1 MKGKKQNRKPILT
14 LVTILATLLMILGLV
29 VDIPGVVVISGCI
42 LFVLLIIFL
51 MRLIDDSYNSII
63 NSDD

>member
-1 MKGKKQNRKPILT
+1 MT
-14 LVTILATLLMILGLV
+14 LVTILAAVLMILGLV
-29 VDIPGVVVISGCI
+29 VDIPGVVVISGGI

-51 MRLIDDSYNSII
+51 KRLIDDCYNSMI

>member
-29 VDIPGVVVISGCI
+29 VDIPGVVVISGGI
-42 LFVLLIIFL
+42 LFVLLVIFL
-51 MRLIDDSYNSII
+51 NRLIDDCYNSII

>member
-51 MRLIDDSYNSII
+51 MRLIDDCYNSII